1 MRIPNTECTVCKK
14 QIYRRPNQIEQSLR
28 FCSKQCC
35 GIHQRKPKQCS
46 VCNKQYLPYRKT
58 SKTCSRTCSNKN
70 RTGIKYKGTYRNS
83 TELRLAQLKSKFQF
97 TCCMVE
103 GCAYNTTYDVHRHV
117 SGKDGGLYEIGNMF
131 AICPN
136 HHAEITR
143 KIISMTKISDC
154 LLAIE
159 QTI

>member
-1 MRIPNTECTVCKK
+1 
-14 QIYRRPNQIEQSLR
+14 
-28 FCSKQCC
+28 
-35 GIHQRKPKQCS
+35 
-46 VCNKQYLPYRKT
+46 
-58 SKTCSRTCSNKN
+58 
-70 RTGIKYKGTYRNS
+70 
-83 TELRLAQLKSKFQF
+83 
-97 TCCMVE
+97 MVE

-154 LLAIE
+154 LLASE